1 MPLVNWVKAHKLITF
16 LSLVIIFLLFRNSLS
31 LFSVSSPSFPS
42 TSDEVGMTSTSTG
55 RGLSF
60 EPSSP
65 FKSSQSA
72 ADTSERVVIKNSNL
86 SLLVKDVRKT
96 GEDILTYTKNVGG
109 FMVETSYN
117 RPNESPFATITVR
130 APSKKLDTALDHF
143 RSLAVKVTNENLFGT
158 DVTEE
163 YTDIKTSLDTY
174 AKIKA
179 KYEAI
184 LEKATTVEDILTV
197 QEKLITLQQ
206 QIDALKGEQQ
216 AIEQNAAFS
225 KVTLYVSTDELAL
238 PYTPDQAFRP
248 DVVFKY
254 AVRSLLN
261 TLRIGAEM
269 LIWVGVYSVIWLPAL
284 LIFFGYRKWRK
295 NKMSQ
300 PA

>member
-1 MPLVNWVKAHKLITF
+1 MTP
-16 LSLVIIFLLFRNSLS
+16 
-31 LFSVSSPSFPS
+31 
-42 TSDEVGMTSTSTG
+42 TSTS
-55 RGLSF
+55 RLSF
-60 EPSSP
+60 EPNITSKTSP
-65 FKSSQSA
+65 SA

-96 GEDILTYTKNVGG
+96 GEDILTYTKNIGG

-117 RPNESPFATITVR
+117 RPDESPFATITVR
-130 APSKKLDTALDHF
+130 VPSKKLDATLDHF

-163 YTDIKTSLDTY
+163 YTDIKAYLDNHT
-174 AKIKA
+174 KTKA

-184 LEKATTVEDILTV
+184 LEKAVTVDEILKV
-197 QEKLITLQQ
+197 QEQLINLQQ

-284 LIFFGYRKWRK
+284 LVFLGYRKWRK
-295 NKMSQ
+295 RKQSPNT
-300 PA
+300 